1 MKNNQ
6 KQEKKYMPQIFTEF
20 FFSYC
25 LMVTNRNIIVVLQSC
40 PLAKQKMVH
49 FPGSKLKRLLFFRST
64 F

>member
-1 MKNNQ
+1 
-6 KQEKKYMPQIFTEF
+6 MPQIFTEF

-25 LMVTNRNIIVVLQSC
+25 LMVKNRNIIVVLQRC

-49 FPGSKLKRLLFFRST
+49 FLGSKLKTQLFFRST